1 MSLLDDIND
10 IEIKLYYKYVAV
22 KGSKKLII
30 VDDKKAEELMEDE
43 EKSKEIEMI
52 VTGWRMFT
60 WKEQNEVTKLSS
72 QTINV
77 QTGEQQFSY
86 LIYRDSVI
94 KRCLK
99 TWNLTMN
106 GKPVPVS
113 NDMIDK
119 LPGPIVFSLYEKF
132 ERLIDY
138 NEEELKN

>member
-132 ERLIDY
+132 EQLIDY